1 MRVTSLRERRLVALL
16 ILVAVI
22 AGFLLLVVG
31 PIAGGFAERAER
43 REALLRQYQLNQRL
57 GGSVGRLSRQAAR
70 QREALRGL
78 ALMANSPAQ
87 AAAELDA
94 RLQAGIEAAG
104 GELRSSEQI
113 SATEDGLARA
123 RATAR
128 IGLPQLVAVLARL
141 QNQPPYATVERLSI
155 AADQAVVSGQLEPL
169 DVSLEV
175 SIPSLRAAAR

>member
-1 MRVTSLRERRLVALL
+1 MSSRERRLVALL

-22 AGFLLLVVG
+22 AGFLLLVIS
-31 PIAGGFAERAER
+31 PIAGGFSERAER

-57 GGSVGRLSRQAAR
+57 SGSVGRLSRQAAR
-70 QREALRGL
+70 QREGLRGL
-78 ALMANSPAQ
+78 ALTASSPAH

-104 GELRSSEQI
+104 GELRSSEQV
-113 SATEDGLARA
+113 SGPDDGLARA

-141 QNQPPYATVERLSI
+141 QNQQPYVTVERLSI
-155 AADQAVVSGQLEPL
+155 AADQAVISGKLEPL

-175 SIPSLRAAAR
+175 SIPTLRAAPR